1 MPKHGCHDIL
11 DVVLSGHSL
20 NLCFT
25 EGHFADDEHSGI
37 YHSAESSLLVNV
49 TDVRREWHMVNL
61 TATAFKTLPIAG
73 LDPRDAD
80 TTSVH
85 FNVLSVDEI
94 QDLSLAAFF
103 ADFDLEPEKRL
114 RTLSLFRDPQVINIT
129 EFEESFMVAQPIEM
143 ADDESFKSS
152 LKDDISDIDD
162 ELESLMLLEHEAARL
177 DAEISARKSKI
188 YGRIRQQNSKT
199 PLQDLLQECDGI
211 ICAARVLA
219 ERICDKVGVN
229 VQPQYVQMR
238 PHLQQMLGY
247 AGDREAL
254 PQNARNCTKSQYVV
268 AASVPDDTDETHV
281 STLSTASV
289 KNGTTSGKVNFSKST
304 RSNNV
309 LLRVLGIIAGAL
321 GLVALCALIRSKCM
335 SMRRRVERA
344 ADREERR
351 NARAYRR
358 AARRAL
364 MRKRW
369 DNFVGAVTCFRT
381 TVDEPRVADY
391 EEKRALI
398 LQDAFLEQE
407 LDQAEK
413 GQLMEAEIRELRHAH
428 EIVASLVRSGESSHV
443 PMRDPPPP
451 LVPLPHESG
460 SRSRASTATLPSYT
474 SESLPDYSSSP
485 EETEGSSTVVD
496 GFRQYT
502 PTNSDDDGR
511 YTPAPAS
518 STDSSR
524 TGRTGYTPVSSVAAI
539 SPRCSAETLRT
550 GQSKDSHES
559 DM

>member
-1 MPKHGCHDIL
+1 MD
-11 DVVLSGHSL
+11 
-20 NLCFT
+20 LCFT
-25 EGHFADDEHSGI
+25 ERHIADDEHTKT
-37 YHSAESSLLVNV
+37 YLWAHTDVLLNV
-49 TDVRREWHMVNL
+49 TDVRRGWHVVNL
-61 TATAFKTLPIAG
+61 TATAFGTLPGPG
-73 LDPRDAD
+73 LEAHD
-80 TTSVH
+80 TNSATVQ
-85 FNVLSVDEI
+85 FNLVSVDDVA
-94 QDLSLAAFF
+94 QLSLAAFL
-103 ADFDLEPEKRL
+103 ADFDLVPEKRL
-114 RTLSLFRDPQVINIT
+114 RTLSLFRTPQVINIT
-129 EFEESFMVAQPIEM
+129 EFKESFMVAQPVDM
-143 ADDESFKSS
+143 DDDEKTMKGS

-188 YGRIRQQNSKT
+188 YGRIRQQNSEI
-199 PLQDLLQECDGI
+199 PLREVLQQCDGI
-211 ICAARVLA
+211 VCAARAIA
-219 ERICDKVGVN
+219 ERICNKVGVN

-247 AGDREAL
+247 AGGREPL

-268 AASVPDDTDETHV
+268 AESLSEGADEVPV
-281 STLSTASV
+281 STLSAASV
-289 KNGTTSGKVNFSKST
+289 KNGTRPAKLDLNNGT

-309 LLRVLGIIAGAL
+309 LIHVLSIIASSLGIFAI
-321 GLVALCALIRSKCM
+321 CALIRQKCM
-335 SMRRRVERA
+335 SMRKRVERA

-369 DNFVGAVTCFRT
+369 NDFVSTVTCFRT
-381 TVDEPRVADY
+381 VEEPRVGDY

-413 GQLMEAEIRELRHAH
+413 GQLTEAEIRELRHAH

-443 PMRDPPPP
+443 PARDPPPP
-451 LVPLPHESG
+451 LVPLPHTPG
-460 SRSRASTATLPSYT
+460 NRSRASTATLPSYT
-474 SESLPDYSSSP
+474 SESLPDYTSSP
-485 EETEGSSTVVD
+485 EDTEGSTTVVD

-511 YTPAPAS
+511 YTPAPS
-518 STDSSR
+518 STTGSSSTSR
-524 TGRTGYTPVSSVAAI
+524 NRYTPVSSVAAI

-550 GQSKDSHES
+550 RQSKDSRE
-559 DM
+559 